1 MPRPTH
7 RHVLVLGFGNPARGD
22 DGAGPAVLRSL
33 AQHRLPTAVELLET
47 HQLLPEF
54 AERFATAS
62 LVVLVDA
69 DARRPAGL
77 ISRFRVRPA
86 TTRDGG
92 HRWTAATIA
101 ALAVEMSGHCAP
113 IVAYTVGGGDF
124 AATAPWELTLSPAVA
139 DAIER
144 VAQRISRLLRRHL
157 ELS

>member
-1 MPRPTH
+1 MPPLPH

-22 DGAGPAVLRSL
+22 DGAGRAVLQSL
-33 AQHRLPTAVELLET
+33 AKLQLPPLVELLEA

-77 ISRFRVRPA
+77 ISRIRVRPA
-86 TTRDGG
+86 TASDGG
-92 HRWTAATIA
+92 HRWTAATLA
-101 ALAVEMSGHCAP
+101 ALAVEMTGHCAP
-113 IVAYTVGGGDF
+113 IVAYTVGGADF

-139 DAIER
+139 DAVER
-144 VAQRISRLLRRHL
+144 VAQRIARILRRHMAIR
-157 ELS
+157 